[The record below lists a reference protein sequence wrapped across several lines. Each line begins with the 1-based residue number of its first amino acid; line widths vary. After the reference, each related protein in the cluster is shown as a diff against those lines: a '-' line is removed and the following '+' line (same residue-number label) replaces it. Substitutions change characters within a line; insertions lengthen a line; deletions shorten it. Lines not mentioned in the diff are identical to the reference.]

1 MCPVRAQAWVCL
13 PTSPKQNLHYTQ
25 TCPKSKK
32 RKAQYPIWAQ
42 KLEAHKSLDPI
53 LYYWVYVLTPCM
65 VRNLW
70 LDDDIS
76 FDRFHGWNGA
86 RRARLGNFATLKI
99 ERKMGRML
107 ANRHSY
113 TKLSSFLVV
122 SSKLCTAPI
131 NWVCACIVVLQIL
144 TSILC

>member
-1 MCPVRAQAWVCL
+1 MSKALKCC
-13 PTSPKQNLHYTQ
+13 TSPKQNLHY
-25 TCPKSKK
+25 PNLPEISKNK
-32 RKAQYPIWAQ
+32 EGTIPSKTQ
-42 KLEAHKSLDPI
+42 KLEAYKSLDPI

-131 NWVCACIVVLQIL
+131 NWVCACSS
-144 TSILC
+144 TSNID

>member
-1 MCPVRAQAWVCL
+1 MSKALKFC
-13 PTSPKQNLHYTQ
+13 TSPKQNLHY
-25 TCPKSKK
+25 PNLPEISKK
-32 RKAQYPIWAQ
+32 KGRHNPIWNPKTWGSQ
-42 KLEAHKSLDPI
+42 ITRPDTI
-53 LYYWVYVLTPCM
+53 LYWVYVLTPCM

-131 NWVCACIVVLQIL
+131 NWVCACSS
-144 TSILC
+144 TSNID

>member
-1 MCPVRAQAWVCL
+1 MANEAISSLHISEEYSWTL
-13 PTSPKQNLHYTQ
+13 PKPARNL
-25 TCPKSKK
+25 KK
-32 RKAQYPIWAQ
+32 GRLNPIWAQ

-53 LYYWVYVLTPCM
+53 IYYWVCTYSVTPCM